1 MKYKQLIKNELCKI
15 QPHGD
20 FKTRNEA
27 ELRIFKRWLKCAGD
41 RAFEATVN
49 RQTYN
54 D

>member
-27 ELRIFKRWLKCAGD
+27 ELRIFKRCVQAVRKIFGRLCSL
-41 RAFEATVN
+41 
-49 RQTYN
+49 
-54 D
+54 